1 MRRLLSSLP
10 LIGRPSQTTPVIRGA
25 DGGNADGSSAPAELP
40 VSADGL
46 AVVPRMRRRT
56 HTAAVLRSL
65 LMCLPALCLL
75 MAPDGLP
82 REKPL
87 DRAPLQAAVDPGG
100 KLPDDAAMAELAKSD
115 PIEFLKWSLI
125 RYDREVRGYRVN
137 MRKQERVNAKLRPAE
152 DIAVCF
158 REKPFSVLFEYA
170 KPVDAKYVLYVKP
183 DDFSDKNKG
192 RLLAQTAGR
201 FSFQLSFGPDD
212 DRPRETSR
220 YAMYDFGIK
229 VGAERTLASWTAAK
243 KDEALHVEFLGEKKI
258 KELGDRPCWVLRR
271 TGYRKPEEDGITEAT
286 FYFDKE
292 TWLQTG
298 SVLKNRNGDL
308 IGEYLFRDVEL
319 NPKFDDDV
327 FTKKSFKK

>member
-1 MRRLLSSLP
+1 
-10 LIGRPSQTTPVIRGA
+10 
-25 DGGNADGSSAPAELP
+25 
-40 VSADGL
+40 
-46 AVVPRMRRRT
+46 
-56 HTAAVLRSL
+56 
-65 LMCLPALCLL
+65 
-75 MAPDGLP
+75 MAPDSLP
-82 REKPL
+82 RDKPL
-87 DRAPLQAAVDPGG
+87 ERAALQAVKDTGD
-100 KLPDDAAMAELAKSD
+100 KLPDEAAMVELAKTD
-115 PIEFLKWSLI
+115 PIKFLEWSLI
-125 RYDREVRGYRVN
+125 RYDREVKGYHTN
-137 MRKQERVNAKLRPAE
+137 MRKQERVNGKLRPAE
-152 DIAVCF
+152 DIMVSF
-158 REKPFSVLFEYA
+158 REKPFSVLFEYV

-192 RLLAQTAGR
+192 RLLAQTSGILTL
-201 FSFQLSFGPDD
+201 QLSFDPDD
-212 DRPRETSR
+212 KTPRETSR

-229 VGAERTLASWTAAK
+229 IGTERSLASWVAAK

-258 KELGDRPCWVLRR
+258 KELGNRPCWVLKR